1 MKHRVYGKH
10 LGRNKDERERLF
22 KSLIQ
27 SLFLHGSIKTS
38 SEKAKAVK
46 GLVDKVIN
54 LAKDKTR
61 NHLLQSYVA
70 NDQLQVRLI
79 KEIAPKM
86 ATRTSGYTS
95 LIRLGQRLGDNA
107 MMVRMSLIGM
117 EELKPLEKV
126 TGNSRQRRASP
137 KAGQQVTVKKT
148 EETKKVTPKKKVV
161 RKSLPLKRKRI
172 SKK

>member
-117 EELKPLEKV
+117 EELKPLGKV
-126 TGNSRQRRASP
+126 TGYRVQ
-137 KAGQQVTVKKT
+137 GTVNKT
-148 EETKKVTPKKKVV
+148 EETEKKTTVKKASKKAVPSKRVEKKK
-161 RKSLPLKRKRI
+161 
-172 SKK
+172 